1 MSDKNALITGAS
13 KGIGKAIALRLSQ
26 LNYSLLLIGRDSKEL
41 ISAAKECEDQGATV
55 FVRAGDLTDDSFR
68 ETLVPFALD
77 SLGFVDVLINN
88 AGSSDSAPIQEA
100 DLVAW
105 DKVLDLNVRTALHL
119 SRNVLPH
126 MIERRRGAVIN
137 ISSIQ
142 GRSVVPTGG
151 IYCATKHAINGLTGC
166 MFEDVREYGIKV
178 SSIMPGYVETRMTK
192 HMKKVTANM
201 LAPDDVADAVE
212 YVLSSSPRCCPTEL
226 VLRPQRAP

>member
-13 KGIGKAIALRLSQ
+13 KGIGKAIALRLGQ

-55 FVRAGDLTDDSFR
+55 SVRAGDLTDDSFR

-77 SLGFVDVLINN
+77 SLGFIDVLINN

-142 GRSVVPTGG
+142 GRAVVPMGG

-178 SSIMPGYVETRMTK
+178 SSIMPGYVETRMTE
-192 HMKKVTANM
+192 HMKKVAENM
-201 LAPDDVADAVE
+201 LGPDDVADAVE